1 LAISSNIIKRG
12 AAGELFFRVVDVTLD
27 NAYPAGG
34 WAIAAKDLGFGVNG
48 VVYGVSAQ
56 GDTGGFAVSYNPTT
70 KKLMVRDASGAANAL
85 TPEITTATLMN
96 GVVVRLLAWGIGQ
109 G

>member
-1 LAISSNIIKRG
+1 
-12 AAGELFFRVVDVTLD
+12 
-27 NAYPAGG
+27 
-34 WAIAAKDLGFGVNG
+34 
-48 VVYGVSAQ
+48 
-56 GDTGGFAVSYNPTT
+56 
-70 KKLMVRDASGAANAL
+70 MVRDASGAANAL

>member
-1 LAISSNIIKRG
+1 MAITSQIVKRG

-34 WAIAAKDLGFGVNG
+34 WPITAQQLGFGTNG
-48 VVYGVSAQ
+48 VVYGLTLQ
-56 GDTGGFAVSYNPTT
+56 GDTGGFAVTYNPTT
-70 KKLMVRDASGAANAL
+70 KKLMVRDASGAVNTL

-96 GVVVRLLAWGIGQ
+96 GVVARVLAWGIGQ